1 MEKKRVCVLYHM
13 IKDYFL
19 FFVLKNRKHGVY
31 RKYFLIIF
39 IYFLKAILI
48 NNDMMIIKNK
58 ILKLK
63 IIFKILKIF

>member
-1 MEKKRVCVLYHM
+1 MVCVLYHM